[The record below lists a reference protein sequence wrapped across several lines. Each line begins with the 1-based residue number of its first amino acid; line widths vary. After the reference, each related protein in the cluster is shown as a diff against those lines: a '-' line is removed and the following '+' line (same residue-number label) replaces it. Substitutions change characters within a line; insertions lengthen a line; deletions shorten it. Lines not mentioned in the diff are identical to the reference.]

1 MDFNEIKVLDEENI
15 VGCYGRFGLGIESG
29 EGARCR
35 SFDGKEYID
44 FTSGIGVNLL
54 GFCDEK
60 WVKAVCEQAGKLNHT
75 SNLYYTAPGTKLA
88 DILCKKTG
96 GVMKKVFFA
105 NSGAEA
111 NECAIKTA
119 RKYGS
124 DKYGEGRN
132 EIITL
137 INSFHGRTLTT
148 LSATGQDVF
157 HKNFSPFT
165 EGFVYAKANDFA
177 DVESKV
183 SEKTCAVMMEV
194 VQGEGGV
201 VALDEDFVK
210 AVAKLCAEKD
220 ILLIIDEV
228 QTGIGRT
235 GKLFG
240 YMNYG
245 VEPDIVTS
253 AKGLGGGLPIG
264 AALFGAK
271 TESVLGKGDHGST
284 FGMNPICCAGAL
296 AVMDS
301 VNDEFLLDVKRKGDI
316 IKTRLEAMSCDITVS
331 GMGMMIGVEIKG
343 KDSKQIVAA
352 ALENGLMLLTAKNK
366 VRMLPPLN
374 ISDEDIEEGLE
385 ILEKTLKNMQ

>member
-1 MDFNEIKVLDEENI
+1 M
-15 VGCYGRFGLGIESG
+15 
-29 EGARCR
+29 
-35 SFDGKEYID
+35 
-44 FTSGIGVNLL
+44 
-54 GFCDEK
+54 
-60 WVKAVCEQAGKLNHT
+60 
-75 SNLYYTAPGTKLA
+75 
-88 DILCKKTG
+88 
-96 GVMKKVFFA
+96 
-105 NSGAEA
+105 
-111 NECAIKTA
+111 
-119 RKYGS
+119 
-124 DKYGEGRN
+124 
-132 EIITL
+132 
-137 INSFHGRTLTT
+137 
-148 LSATGQDVF
+148 
-157 HKNFSPFT
+157 
-165 EGFVYAKANDFA
+165 
-177 DVESKV
+177 
-183 SEKTCAVMMEV
+183 
-194 VQGEGGV
+194 QGEGGV

>member
-15 VGCYGRFGLGIESG
+15 VGCYGRFALGIESG
-29 EGARCR
+29 EGARCK

-44 FTSGIGVNLL
+44 FTSGIGVNSL

-88 DILCKKTG
+88 EVLCKKTG

-157 HKNFSPFT
+157 HKNFGPFT
-165 EGFVYAKANDFA
+165 EGFLYAKANDFA

-210 AVAKLCAEKD
+210 AVANLCKEKD

-296 AVMDS
+296 AVMES
-301 VNDEFLLDVKRKGDI
+301 VTDVFLLDVKRKGDI
-316 IKTRLEAMSCDITVS
+316 IKTKLEAMSCDVTVS

-343 KDSKQIVAA
+343 KDSKQIVAS

-385 ILEKTLKNMQ
+385 ILEKTLKNM

>member
-15 VGCYGRFGLGIESG
+15 VGCYSRFGLAIESG

-44 FTSGIGVNLL
+44 FTSGIGVNSL

-75 SNLYYTAPGTKLA
+75 SNLYYTEPGVKLA
-88 DILCKKTG
+88 EILCKKTG

-157 HKNFSPFT
+157 HKNFAPFT

-183 SEKTCAVMMEV
+183 SEKACAVMMEV

-210 AVAKLCAEKD
+210 AVAALCKEKD

-296 AVMDS
+296 AVMQR
-301 VNDEFLLDVKRKGDI
+301 VTDEFLLDVKRKGDI

-343 KDSKQIVAA
+343 KDSKQIVAS

-366 VRMLPPLN
+366 VRMLPPLS
-374 ISDEDIEEGLE
+374 ISDEDIEKGLE
-385 ILEKTLKNMQ
+385 ILEKTLKNM